1 MNIRTKLARVI
12 EANRISGIKA
22 YGEGEYKGGQV
33 VGTTHIQNLMEQS
46 VKTGRELDKLMAKA
60 REGK

>member
-1 MNIRTKLARVI
+1 MNIQTKLARVI

-22 YGEGEYKGGQV
+22 YGEGEYVSGGMSNAR
-33 VGTTHIQNLMEQS
+33 IQNLMEQS

>member
-1 MNIRTKLARVI
+1 MNIQTKLARVI
-12 EANRISGIKA
+12 EANRISGIKS
-22 YGEGEYKGGQV
+22 YGEGEYTGGMSNAR
-33 VGTTHIQNLMEQS
+33 IQNLMEQS

>member
-1 MNIRTKLARVI
+1 MNIRKTLARVI
-12 EANRISGIKA
+12 EANRISGVKA
-22 YGEGEYKGGQV
+22 YGEGEYVSGGMSNV
-33 VGTTHIQNLMEQS
+33 RIQNLMEQS

>member
-1 MNIRTKLARVI
+1 MNIRKTLARVI

-22 YGEGEYKGGQV
+22 YGEYQGGGV
-33 VGTTHIQNLMEQS
+33 WDPRIQNLMEKS
-46 VKTGRELDKLMAKA
+46 IKAGRELDKLMAKA